1 MPATPPGSVSKYV
14 TWITEVETIKRQTM
28 LYTLYGWTPK
38 SVSACLD
45 CNPGYTPALFF
56 LWLSNAAAMRYAACS
71 ATNLICLLSFLLFA
85 FASKMAA
92 ASLVLC
98 RPLCF
103 LIAKFKH
110 SAAKPLKSA
119 VCDFYCVEDLAE
131 AKRVLLR
138 DIDNIRLEINLP
150 HIGYRRGEKETTE
163 LLTLLT
169 ISLPYCRAWTRI

>member
-1 MPATPPGSVSKYV
+1 MIY
-14 TWITEVETIKRQTM
+14 
-28 LYTLYGWTPK
+28 L
-38 SVSACLD
+38 C
-45 CNPGYTPALFF
+45 
-56 LWLSNAAAMRYAACS
+56 
-71 ATNLICLLSFLLFA
+71 
-85 FASKMAA
+85 KMAA

-98 RPLCF
+98 SPLCF

-163 LLTLLT
+163 LLALLT
-169 ISLPYCRAWTRI
+169 ISLSYCRAWTRI

>member
-1 MPATPPGSVSKYV
+1 M
-14 TWITEVETIKRQTM
+14 
-28 LYTLYGWTPK
+28 
-38 SVSACLD
+38 
-45 CNPGYTPALFF
+45 ALIIY
-56 LWLSNAAAMRYAACS
+56 M
-71 ATNLICLLSFLLFA
+71 
-85 FASKMAA
+85 MAA

-98 RPLCF
+98 SPLCF

-150 HIGYRRGEKETTE
+150 HIPARREGDN
-163 LLTLLT
+163 
-169 ISLPYCRAWTRI
+169 RATRIVDDIFVILSCLDENLKLDCLPKYVSDSPDIRCRLFGCTKGIWPC